1 MSLLTPT
8 PHIDS
13 SFFETIRFNPR
24 GSLFVY
30 VLFDIDIEPIS
41 DDVLISRGDDF
52 EKRKETGKAGTA
64 SY

>member
-24 GSLFVY
+24 GSLLIY
-30 VLFDIDIEPIS
+30 ILFDIDIGPIS
-41 DDVLISRGDDF
+41 DDVDESAI
-52 EKRKETGKAGTA
+52 
-64 SY
+64 Y